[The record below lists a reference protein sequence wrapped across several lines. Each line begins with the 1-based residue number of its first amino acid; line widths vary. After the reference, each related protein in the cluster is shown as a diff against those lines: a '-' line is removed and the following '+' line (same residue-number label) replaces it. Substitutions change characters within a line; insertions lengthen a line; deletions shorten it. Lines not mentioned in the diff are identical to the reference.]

1 MMYYEKPMLVI
12 ISFNTADM
20 ITTSLGG
27 DDNGL
32 IQDGGGWNIG
42 GKNGSNGFEFES
54 F

>member
-20 ITTSLGG
+20 ITTSLG

-42 GKNGSNGFEFES
+42 GKNGANGFEFES